1 MNLDFSELLKLDI
14 NLFIAIVRL
23 ALICFASLHALGFLI
38 LLRQVNLA
46 NNAIK
51 TKGFGC
57 ILLLMVVHV
66 ITLFLILV
74 LTVVIAP

>member
-1 MNLDFSELLKLDI
+1 MNLDFTQLLKLDI
-14 NLFIAIVRL
+14 NLFIAIIRL
-23 ALICFASLHALGFLI
+23 ALICFASLHALAFLV

-57 ILLLMVVHV
+57 ILLVMVVYV
-66 ITLFLILV
+66 ITLFFILIL
-74 LTVVIAP
+74 TVIIAL